1 MTMPGHQAGPTRA
14 DGGLAPGTGTPPRD
28 GIPGTEEAGY
38 EDGGYGPP
46 EPEGGGYAEPPD
58 EDVRPGEPGY
68 GQPGYGDSSAAPSP
82 YGSGG
87 YGGARYGDGPPGD
100 AGYAGHGYGD
110 PGRGGPYRESRYD
123 DPPAGSRYDDPPVPT
138 YGDPPAARHGESPAA
153 RYGDPQAPGYDHP
166 PAPPYGD
173 PPATRHD
180 RPPAPPYG
188 DPPATRH
195 DDGAYR
201 DPRYGTVPP
210 GDARRGGGHGD
221 AGYGDA
227 GYGTVPEADR
237 PRSPGPRAASGPDRA
252 EPRGRTRPRHAAGP
266 GHAADTGRTAGPG
279 RAGRP
284 YAGPAADPGTAPPAA
299 PGHQAGRAGGTAAG
313 PQRAAPEKAAAPAST
328 SLLRSSGAM
337 AVGTLASRLTG
348 FVRNA
353 VIIYALGTH
362 FLGDAYNLA
371 NTLPNIVYNLAL
383 GGILTSVVVPL
394 LVNAAKR
401 DADRGEA
408 YDQRIF
414 TLGVL
419 ALGGITL
426 AATLFAQP
434 ISAVYAGN
442 IGNAPAYHLTVIFAY
457 FFIPQIFFYG
467 VSSLAGAILNAR
479 GSFAAPMWTPV
490 INNLVVIVIGLA
502 FMVTAGLN
510 RTPSDISA
518 AEVQLLGIGTTL
530 GIVLQTAALI
540 PSLRRVGF
548 RWHPRRDFR
557 RAEISE
563 IGHMSGWMFGYV
575 LTTQVAFLITT
586 RVANLA
592 GSRVSQQ
599 AAGAGFAAYSN
610 AYTLFQLPYAIVGI
624 SVITA
629 LLPRMS
635 AHASEGRYRLVSSDF
650 STAARLAS
658 VIVVP
663 AALIL
668 AVLGTPLAEG
678 VFGYGSTS
686 VASARYLG
694 EIFAVFSLG
703 LLPYMLF
710 QLQLRVFYAMHD
722 SRTPAF
728 ISVITMVINITANL
742 IALAVLPPQHVVA
755 GLGAGFGLANLAGTL
770 VAWRVL
776 SKRIGGLDG
785 RSIGA
790 GLVRMHAAAIPGAV
804 FALAVSVMVGAVI
817 AGGRISALVTVAI
830 GGSGAM
836 LLYVLFA
843 KALGVSELSDL
854 TASVRA
860 RLR

>member
-1 MTMPGHQAGPTRA
+1 MTTPGHPARPTAA
-14 DGGLAPGTGTPPRD
+14 DGGLSGRDDPSGAGAP
-28 GIPGTEEAGY
+28 PGWT
-38 EDGGYGPP
+38 
-46 EPEGGGYAEPPD
+46 
-58 EDVRPGEPGY
+58 DVR
-68 GQPGYGDSSAAPSP
+68 
-82 YGSGG
+82 GSTG
-87 YGGARYGDGPPGD
+87 
-100 AGYAGHGYGD
+100 
-110 PGRGGPYRESRYD
+110 
-123 DPPAGSRYDDPPVPT
+123 
-138 YGDPPAARHGESPAA
+138 
-153 RYGDPQAPGYDHP
+153 
-166 PAPPYGD
+166 
-173 PPATRHD
+173 
-180 RPPAPPYG
+180 
-188 DPPATRH
+188 
-195 DDGAYR
+195 
-201 DPRYGTVPP
+201 
-210 GDARRGGGHGD
+210 
-221 AGYGDA
+221 
-227 GYGTVPEADR
+227 
-237 PRSPGPRAASGPDRA
+237 
-252 EPRGRTRPRHAAGP
+252 PRHAAGP
-266 GHAADTGRTAGPG
+266 GRGDRAADAARGTRHSA
-279 RAGRP
+279 AAH
-284 YAGPAADPGTAPPAA
+284 YAAVSGGAQDARSGASLQPASSG
-299 PGHQAGRAGGTAAG
+299 AGGG
-313 PQRAAPEKAAAPAST
+313 ESS
-328 SLLRSSGAM
+328 SLVRSSGVM
-337 AVGTLASRLTG
+337 AAGTLASRLTG

-353 VIIYALGTH
+353 ILIYAIGTH

-401 DADRGEA
+401 DRDRGEA

-419 ALGGITL
+419 ALGAITVVATL
-426 AATLFAQP
+426 AAAP
-434 ISAVYAGN
+434 ITSVYADG
-442 IGNAPAYHLTVIFAY
+442 IGNAAAYHLTVLFAY

-490 INNLVVIVIGLA
+490 INNLVVILVGAA
-502 FMVTAGLN
+502 FMATAGLN
-510 RTPSDISA
+510 RTPANISA
-518 AEVQLLGIGTTL
+518 GEIQLLGIGTTL
-530 GIVLQTAALI
+530 GIVLQTVALV

-548 RWHPRRDFR
+548 RWRPRYDFR
-557 RAEISE
+557 RAEVSE

-575 LTTQVAFLITT
+575 LTTQISFLVTT

-592 GSRVSQQ
+592 GARVSQQ

-635 AHASEGRYRLVSSDF
+635 AHASEGRYRLVSADF

-658 VIVVP
+658 AIVVP

-668 AVLGTPLAEG
+668 AVLGAPLAEG

-710 QLQLRVFYAMHD
+710 QLLLRVFYAMHD

-728 ISVITMVINITANL
+728 ISVLTMVINIAANL
-742 IALAVLPPQHVVA
+742 IALAILPPQHVVA
-755 GLGAGFGLANLAGTL
+755 GLGAGFGLANVVGTA

-776 SKRIGGLDG
+776 SGRIGGLDG
-785 RSIGA
+785 RSIRG
-790 GLVRMHAAAIPGAV
+790 GLLRMHAAAVPGAI
-804 FALAVSVMVGAVI
+804 FAIAVSVMVAAVI
-817 AGGRISALVTVAI
+817 PGGRIAALCTVAL

-836 LLYVLFA
+836 LLYVMFA
-843 KALGVSELSDL
+843 KALGVTELTDL